1 MGLRKILISAL
12 FFIVLTASLAFSYDN
27 LGTSAKA
34 VGMGNAFVAIADD
47 PSGVFYNPAGLA
59 RLKGV
64 QLSVMYDRAS
74 IYGYNLDEKPYVGF
88 GSLVYPMSSNKG
100 VLAFSGSRKASWTS
114 QSQIVGHNILSVSYA
129 RSLGL
134 MSSFGLNAKML
145 SNSNVDKKSGF
156 EVDLGFLF
164 PVSDRFSFGIVGEN
178 LLGTDMTPDT
188 GVVYA
193 SPQTPN
199 LFNFA
204 RRVYKAGMALSL
216 PIGNNSTRIAYDVIV
231 KDKKNFTTSTPY
243 LNSLGVEQS
252 LNLLPGSTFFLRAG
266 YTFGKD
272 YNQDYKQW
280 AWGLSYKFLASA
292 NSIQIDYSYQSY
304 PFQTPTSLVGDHR
317 LGLTIGFGFAKS
329 QDSFAQN
336 KPSKKSSQTMATKS
350 DKSSTVS
357 KDVKPSTVVEQP
369 LVKKEEPKVSQPTT
383 TPTTPSKPTVTTPP
397 ASDTKVATTTK
408 SPTTTTPTTPSTAKS
423 PSTEKVA
430 TPTKT
435 PVATTTKPKTTT
447 TPPTST
453 PSSASKTTTPEKPV
467 STVKPT
473 TTPTDKSK
481 STTVTKTTTTSPD
494 TKKSTPSATTPTVQ
508 TGKTKAVSVTKA
520 PVSSPDSKV
529 VSKEKPV
536 AATTDKSKTSK
547 VTPTPTST
555 ATTPSTTKPDG
566 KVTPT
571 SKPTGS
577 PLTKTTTSA
586 PETKV
591 TPSAKP
597 TTPEKTAT
605 TPKTTTPEKPTV
617 STPNKSKEITLAQ
630 VTPPTSET
638 PTPAVQKPAEVF
650 EPIKVSSKMDKIQTQ
665 SVTKKSNSYMF
676 IFKAGLSEEK
686 EAIVDWKVYVCSS
699 MPKGNNWESISPVL
713 IKTLEGRG
721 NLPSGILWEV
731 RPEYASLGTV
741 YYAIQIKTSIG
752 KKYFSTW
759 QTGKLIK

>member
-1 MGLRKILISAL
+1 
-12 FFIVLTASLAFSYDN
+12 
-27 LGTSAKA
+27 
-34 VGMGNAFVAIADD
+34 
-47 PSGVFYNPAGLA
+47 
-59 RLKGV
+59 
-64 QLSVMYDRAS
+64 MYDRGS
-74 IYGYNLDEKPYVGF
+74 LYGYTLDEKPYVGF

-114 QSQIVGHNILSVSYA
+114 QSQIVGHNILAVSYA

-134 MSSFGLNAKML
+134 LSSFGLNAKLL

-164 PVSDRFSFGIVGEN
+164 PVSDRFSFGIAGEN

-193 SPQTPN
+193 LPQTPN

-216 PIGNNSTRIAYDVIV
+216 PTGNNSTRIAYDVIV

-243 LNSLGVEQS
+243 LNSVGVEQS
-252 LNLLPGSTFFLRAG
+252 LNLLPGSSFYLRAG

-280 AWGLSYKFLASA
+280 AWGLSYKFMASA
-292 NSIQIDYSYQSY
+292 NSVQIDYSYQSY
-304 PFQTPTSLVGDHR
+304 PFQTSTSLVGDHR
-317 LGLTIGFGFAKS
+317 IGLTIGFGFAKS
-329 QDSFAQN
+329 QDSFSQN
-336 KPSKKSSQTMATKS
+336 KSTKKLSQTTPAKSPAVTPPVKSS
-350 DKSSTVS
+350 ST
-357 KDVKPSTVVEQP
+357 VEQP
-369 LVKKEEPKVSQPTT
+369 LVKKEETKVSQPTT
-383 TPTTPSKPTVTTPP
+383 T
-397 ASDTKVATTTK
+397 AS
-408 SPTTTTPTTPSTAKS
+408 TPSTPSSPSTGKS

-435 PVATTTKPKTTT
+435 PVTTTDK
-447 TPPTST
+447 
-453 PSSASKTTTPEKPV
+453 SKTTVTPSTTVPTPTAKTGIPEKPV
-467 STVKPT
+467 TTAKPT

-481 STTVTKTTTTSPD
+481 STTVSQTPTD
-494 TKKSTPSATTPTVQ
+494 TKKSTPSATTSTV
-508 TGKTKAVSVTKA
+508 
-520 PVSSPDSKV
+520 P
-529 VSKEKPV
+529 
-536 AATTDKSKTSK
+536 TDKSKTPG

-555 ATTPSTTKPDG
+555 ATTPSKTDG

-577 PLTKTTTSA
+577 PLTKTPSST

-591 TPSAKP
+591 TTTAKP
-597 TTPEKTAT
+597 TTPEKSST
-605 TPKTTTPEKPTV
+605 TPKATPEKVTTPSKPTV
-617 STPNKSKEITLAQ
+617 STPEKGKEITLAQ
-630 VTPPTSET
+630 VPTPTTAVT
-638 PTPAVQKPAEVF
+638 PTPAVQKSPEVF
-650 EPIKVSSKMDKIQTQ
+650 VPIKVSAKMDKIQTQ

-676 IFKAGLSEEK
+676 TFKAGLSEEK
-686 EAIVDWKVYVCSS
+686 EAIVNWKVYVCSS

-731 RPEYASLGTV
+731 KPEYASLGTV

-752 KKYFSTW
+752 KKYFSPW
-759 QTGKLIK
+759 QTGKMAK

>member
-12 FFIVLTASLAFSYDN
+12 FFIILTASLGFSYDN

-74 IYGYNLDEKPYVGF
+74 LYGYTLDEQPYVGF

-134 MSSFGLNAKML
+134 MSSFGLNAKLL

-164 PVSDRFSFGIVGEN
+164 PVSDRFSFGIAGEN

-216 PIGNNSTRIAYDVIV
+216 PTGRNSTRIAYDVIV

-252 LNLLPGSTFFLRAG
+252 LNLLPGSSFYLRAG

-304 PFQTPTSLVGDHR
+304 PFQTSTSLVGDHR
-317 LGLTIGFGFAKS
+317 LGLTIGFGLAKG
-329 QDSFAQN
+329 QDSFSQ
-336 KPSKKSSQTMATKS
+336 SKSTKKLSQTTATKS

-369 LVKKEEPKVSQPTT
+369 LVKKEESKVSQPTT
-383 TPTTPSKPTVTTPP
+383 TPTTPSTPTVTAPP

-408 SPTTTTPTTPSTAKS
+408 STPAATPTTPSTVKS
-423 PSTEKVA
+423 PSTVKVA
-430 TPTKT
+430 TATKT
-435 PVATTTKPKTTT
+435 PVATTDKPKTTT
-447 TPPTST
+447 TSPVPT
-453 PSSASKTTTPEKPV
+453 PSTASKT
-467 STVKPT
+467 T

-481 STTVTKTTTTSPD
+481 STTVTQTPTTSLD
-494 TKKSTPSATTPTVQ
+494 VKKSTPSATTPTD
-508 TGKTKAVSVTKA
+508 KTKDVSVTKA

-529 VSKEKPV
+529 ASKEKPV
-536 AATTDKSKTSK
+536 VATSDKNKTPNA
-547 VTPTPTST
+547 TPTPTST
-555 ATTPSTTKPDG
+555 ATTPSITKPDT

-571 SKPTGS
+571 
-577 PLTKTTTSA
+577 
-586 PETKV
+586 
-591 TPSAKP
+591 AKP
-597 TTPEKTAT
+597 TTPEKTTA
-605 TPKTTTPEKPTV
+605 TPKATTPEKPTTPTKPTV
-617 STPNKSKEITLAQ
+617 STPDKSKEITLAQ

-638 PTPAVQKPAEVF
+638 PTPAVQKSPEVF
-650 EPIKVSSKMDKIQTQ
+650 EPIKVSAKMDKIQTQ

-676 IFKAGLSEEK
+676 IFKASLNEEK

-731 RPEYASLGTV
+731 KPEHLSLGAV
-741 YYAIQIKTSIG
+741 YYALQFKTSSG

-759 QTGKLIK
+759 QTGKMNK

>member
-1 MGLRKILISAL
+1 MGLKKILISAL
-12 FFIVLTASLAFSYDN
+12 FFIILTASLGFSYDN

-64 QLSVMYDRAS
+64 QFSVMYDRAS
-74 IYGYNLDEKPYVGF
+74 LYGYTLDEKPYVGF
-88 GSLVYPMSSNKG
+88 GSLVYPLSSNKG
-100 VLAFSGSRKASWTS
+100 VLAFSGSRKASWNS
-114 QSQIVGHNILSVSYA
+114 QSQIVGHNILAVSYA

-134 MSSFGLNAKML
+134 ASSFGLNAKVL

-164 PVSDRFSFGIVGEN
+164 PVSDRFSFGIAGEN

-216 PIGNNSTRIAYDVIV
+216 PTGNNSTRIAYDVIV

-243 LNSLGVEQS
+243 LNSVGVEQS
-252 LNLLPGSTFFLRAG
+252 LNLLPGSSFYLRAG

-280 AWGLSYKFLASA
+280 AWGLSYKFMASA
-292 NSIQIDYSYQSY
+292 NSVQIDYSYQSY
-304 PFQTPTSLVGDHR
+304 PFQTSTSLVGDHR
-317 LGLTIGFGFAKS
+317 IGLTIGFGFAKS
-329 QDSFAQN
+329 QDSFSQ
-336 KPSKKSSQTMATKS
+336 SKSTKKLSQSTPAKSPAVTPPVKS
-350 DKSSTVS
+350 NST
-357 KDVKPSTVVEQP
+357 VEQP
-369 LVKKEEPKVSQPTT
+369 MVKKEETKVSQPTT
-383 TPTTPSKPTVTTPP
+383 SASTPSTPTVTTPP
-397 ASDTKVATTTK
+397 ATDAKVATTTK
-408 SPTTTTPTTPSTAKS
+408 PATTTTPTTPSTAKS

-435 PVATTTKPKTTT
+435 PATSADKSKTTVSSS
-447 TPPTST
+447 TPT
-453 PSSASKTTTPEKPV
+453 PSSTSKTTTP
-467 STVKPT
+467 TV
-473 TTPTDKSK
+473 PTDK
-481 STTVTKTTTTSPD
+481 TKD
-494 TKKSTPSATTPTVQ
+494 
-508 TGKTKAVSVTKA
+508 VSVTKA

-529 VSKEKPV
+529 ASKDKPV
-536 AATTDKSKTSK
+536 VATTDKSKTSS

-555 ATTPSTTKPDG
+555 ATAPSTTKPA
-566 KVTPT
+566 
-571 SKPTGS
+571 GS
-577 PLTKTTTSA
+577 PLTKTPTST
-586 PETKV
+586 PETKA
-591 TPSAKP
+591 TPTTKP
-597 TTPEKTAT
+597 TSPEKSSTTPKATPEKPI
-605 TPKTTTPEKPTV
+605 TPSKPTV
-617 STPNKSKEITLAQ
+617 STPEKGKEITLAQ
-630 VTPPTSET
+630 VPTPTTAVT
-638 PTPAVQKPAEVF
+638 PTPTVQKSPEVF
-650 EPIKVSSKMDKIQTQ
+650 VPIKVSAKMDKIQTQ

-686 EAIVDWKVYVCSS
+686 EAIVNWKVYVCSS

-713 IKTLEGRG
+713 IKTLEGHG

-731 RPEYASLGTV
+731 KPEYASIGTV

-752 KKYFSTW
+752 KKYFSPW
-759 QTGKLIK
+759 QTGKMSK